1 MTGRLPALTPADLD
15 EAQRELYDSLVDN
28 EIPLFER
35 AGVEVV
41 APDGSLLGPF
51 GPLLLSPALG
61 AAFVSV
67 FRADKATT
75 SLPPRVHEIV
85 ILTVGAAW
93 RSEYE
98 LYAHRIVGEL
108 TGLSDETIQAL
119 TSRRP
124 PDLHDEREAVAH
136 EFARRLTDEHRVDS
150 RTYARAAEAFGQK
163 GVADL
168 VLLVGLYLAT
178 CSIIN
183 AFDVRVPE
191 AVPAA

>member
-1 MTGRLPALTPADLD
+1 VSTRLPALTPEDLD
-15 EAQRELYDSLVDN
+15 EAQRELYDSLVAN
-28 EIPLFER
+28 EIPLFEQ

-51 GPLLLSPALG
+51 GPLLLSPAFG
-61 AAFVSV
+61 AAWIRV

-93 RSEYE
+93 SSEYE
-98 LYAHRIVGEL
+98 LYAHSIVGEL

-124 PDLHDEREAVAH
+124 PDLQDEGEAAAY
-136 EFARRLTDEHRVDS
+136 EFTRRLTDDHRVDS
-150 RTYARAAEAFGQK
+150 ETYARAAEAFGQK

-183 AFDVRVPE
+183 AFGVRVPE
-191 AVPAA
+191 AVPST